1 MKVGDVIFSTK
12 VRPYEKATIVKA
24 DVVIK
29 ERNNKNGSK
38 KKETRSTYKA
48 LYSDG
53 SEITFYGFNINKSI
67 FKFEE
72 PDGQLNLSD
81 FMCMPE

>member
-12 VRPYEKATIVKA
+12 VRPYEKATIIKA

-48 LYSDG
+48 LYSDAIIVAIG
-53 SEITFYGFNINKSI
+53 DKDKLKIRKR
-67 FKFEE
+67 
-72 PDGQLNLSD
+72 
-81 FMCMPE
+81 